1 MLVCEYD
8 PAWPDRFASLAA
20 RVQAALRDLVLRVEH
35 VGSTAVAG
43 LAAKPV
49 IDLDV
54 VVARADVAEAIR
66 RLADIGYV
74 HEGDGGIAGRESFR
88 WPPGEARHHLYLL
101 SASADELLRHLA
113 FRDVL
118 RADVGLRDRYAALK
132 RSLATQFPND
142 RAAYTE
148 GKSAFITETLKTL
161 GR

>member
-1 MLVCEYD
+1 
-8 PAWPDRFASLAA
+8 
-20 RVQAALRDLVLRVEH
+20 
-35 VGSTAVAG
+35 
-43 LAAKPV
+43 
-49 IDLDV
+49 
-54 VVARADVAEAIR
+54 
-66 RLADIGYV
+66 
-74 HEGDGGIAGRESFR
+74 
-88 WPPGEARHHLYLL
+88 
-101 SASADELLRHLA
+101 LRHLA